1 MKTLRLICLF
11 LATLTAFAANSEEKL
26 VWPREIEASGN
37 VITLYQPQLES
48 LNGNMLDG
56 RMAVSIKTKSDDM
69 IFGALWFNAT
79 LLTDMEARTADLV
92 KVEIPMIKFPDV
104 EDESKLEQL
113 KQLVIDDM
121 EALDVKMSIDRIL
134 ADLEDEENL
143 ELLNDQL
150 NNNPP
155 EIYYRSEPSVLVI
168 IDGDPIMKT
177 VEKSSLEYV
186 LNTPFLILKRKSDYY
201 LKGGDYWFT
210 ASDVLSKNW
219 KQTKSV
225 PKDVKKA
232 ADKMMDKEEEPEVEG
247 NDAIPEII
255 VSSVPAELI
264 SSDGKLEYET
274 IKGTSLLFVK
284 NSENDIIM
292 DINSQH
298 HFVLLNGRWFS
309 SKTLADGDWTFV
321 EPDDLPEDFAKIP
334 EDESIATV
342 RASVPGTPEAK
353 EAKYEQQMPQTAVV
367 DRKTASVTVEY
378 DGDPK
383 FEKIEDSEVEYA
395 INTASTV
402 LRIKAK
408 YYCVDDG
415 IWFESTK
422 ATGPWIVSDSRP
434 AEVDE
439 IPPSAPVYNVKYVYI
454 YDSTPDVVY
463 VGYTPG
469 YCHSY
474 WYNGSVFYGTG
485 YYYRPWYGSYY
496 YPRPWTF
503 GFGVHYNPYTG
514 WGFNVGFSYG
524 WFHMNYYGGGYG
536 YWGPAGYRHG
546 YRHGYHHGY
555 HHGYRDGYLR
565 GYAGGYA
572 NGRYNSRNIYNR
584 RDRGI
589 RSTRDVRNRDMPNR
603 RDNVSSRPSSRP
615 NNVYT
620 DRDGNI
626 MRRDNNGNWQ
636 QENKRPSTRPDLPN
650 KSGNTNA
657 TRPSTRP
664 TQPTQRPSTR
674 PTQPTQRP
682 STRPTQPTQ
691 RPSARPATRPNTLER
706 DFNSRNRGTT
716 RYNNFQRSRPTT
728 TPRSRPMPARGGG
741 MRR

>member
-1 MKTLRLICLF
+1 MKIIRFICLI
-11 LATLTAFAANSEEKL
+11 LATLTTLSANSKENL
-26 VWPREIEASGN
+26 VWPREIDIDSHI
-37 VITLYQPQLES
+37 ITLYQPQLES
-48 LNGNMLDG
+48 FEKNILDG
-56 RMAVSIKTKSDDM
+56 RMALSVKPKDGDI
-69 IFGALWFNAT
+69 IFGALWFSAT
-79 LLTDMEARTADLV
+79 LLTDMDNRTADLV
-92 KVEIPMIKFPDV
+92 KLEIPVIKFPDV
-104 EDESKLEQL
+104 EDESKLEKL
-113 KQLVIDDM
+113 KELIISDI
-121 EALDVKMSIDRIL
+121 EALDMQMSLDRII
-134 ADLEDEENL
+134 ADLEDVENL
-143 ELLNDQL
+143 ELLNDNL

-155 EIYYRSEPSVLVI
+155 KIYYRSEPAVLVI
-168 IDGDPIMKT
+168 IDGDPILKA
-177 VEKSSLEYV
+177 VEKSKLEYV
-186 LNTPFLILKRKSDYY
+186 QNTPFLILKQKSDYY
-201 LKGGDYWFT
+201 LRGGDYWYT
-210 ASDVLSKNW
+210 SQAIVSDGWSV
-219 KQTKSV
+219 TKSV
-225 PKDVKKA
+225 PKEVEKVAK
-232 ADKMMDKEEEPEVEG
+232 KMMEKQKEEPEVEG
-247 NDAIPEII
+247 NDAIPDVI
-255 VSSVPAELI
+255 VSDVPAELI

-274 IKGTSLLFVK
+274 IKGTSLLYVK

-298 HFVLLNGRWFS
+298 HFVLMNGRWFS

-321 EPDDLPEDFAKIP
+321 EPADLPADFAKIP
-334 EDESIATV
+334 EDASIATV
-342 RASVPGTPEAK
+342 RASVPGTPEAD

-367 DRKTASVTVEY
+367 DRKTATVTVEY
-378 DGDPK
+378 DGSPK

-402 LRIKAK
+402 LLIKGK

-415 IWFESTK
+415 IWFESSK
-422 ATGPWIVSDSRP
+422 ATGPWAVSDNRP
-434 AEVDE
+434 EEVDE

-572 NGRYNSRNIYNR
+572 NGRYNSRNIYKR

-589 RSTRDVRNRDMPNR
+589 ASTRDVRNRDLPNR
-603 RDNVSSRPSSRP
+603 RDKVTSRPSNRP
-615 NNVYT
+615 NNVYS

-626 MRRDNNGNWQ
+626 LQRDNNGNWQ
-636 QENKRPSTRPDLPN
+636 QQNKRPSTRPDLPN

-682 STRPTQPTQ
+682 S
-691 RPSARPATRPNTLER
+691 ARPATRPNTMER
-706 DFNSRNRGTT
+706 DFNSRNRGTA
-716 RYNNFQRSRPTT
+716 RYNNFRNNRPAT
-728 TPRSRPMPARGGG
+728 TPRSRPAPATRGGF
-741 MRR
+741 RR